1 MRRRAPAPSWLLA
14 PLALLLLAALAPH
27 ARAACSYDLALPAA
41 GAGDAAETA
50 GWCAPYFAM
59 GGAHDTKIV
68 LCEGISVP
76 AGATLEFGTC
86 ALPGAACTGATR
98 LELKNAA
105 SGAGLKSLGRVALN
119 STVAKLSQ
127 GCVLGVRC
135 SYGAARAGARASR
148 GAFAPAACAA
158 CVPHACA

>member
-1 MRRRAPAPSWLLA
+1 LA

-59 GGAHDTKIV
+59 GGAHDTTSV

-98 LELKNAA
+98 LELQDAA
-105 SGAGLKSLGRVALN
+105 SGAGLKSLGRVALK
-119 STVAKLSQ
+119 SSVAKLSQ

-135 SYGAARAGARASR
+135 SYGAARREAAGPQSASAHAPQPTRAAPRRRRVAQPGAGA
-148 GAFAPAACAA
+148 C
-158 CVPHACA
+158 

>member
-1 MRRRAPAPSWLLA
+1 MRLRVHA

-41 GAGDAAETA
+41 AVDTQTA
-50 GWCAPYFAM
+50 GWCPPYFAL
-59 GGAHDTKIV
+59 GGSHSTDVV

-98 LELKNAA
+98 LELQDAA

-119 STVAKLSQ
+119 SSVAKLSQ

-135 SYGAARAGARASR
+135 SYGAARREAAGPHS
-148 GAFAPAACAA
+148 ACAQLRA
-158 CVPHACA
+158 